1 MKPPVR
7 EALEGTGARQTAA
20 AGVEERV
27 LRAAESPLERLAGRQ
42 GEVAVEAAREAGN
55 AVHRLVLDVAGNRVL
70 RRLLEPVN
78 GRLRL
83 AALIAYYDPRRVRDS
98 IRERLAI
105 LAALRARDAD
115 AVEAAARAHVAQFRE
130 HIFRMLGRS

>member
-1 MKPPVR
+1 M
-7 EALEGTGARQTAA
+7 LH
-20 AGVEERV
+20 
-27 LRAAESPLERLAGRQ
+27 AAESPLERLAGRR

-70 RRLLEPVN
+70 RRLLEQVN

-83 AALIAYYDPRRVRDS
+83 AALISYYDPQRVRDS
-98 IRERLAI
+98 IREHLAI

-115 AVEAAARAHVAQFRE
+115 AVEAAARAHVAQFWE